1 MVEIFYL
8 EIQNHVIIK
17 SVCLWIVG
25 SSLQSSQLMP
35 QSDHS
40 PVSPDVP
47 SPNAPNQVSEP
58 RRALPVKKVPP
69 QNTTSH
75 YENETSLK
83 AVVNHAPDTVSQ
95 APVTD
100 ANSRNQERSKEISQ
114 SVHNENGSRQLVRS
128 QSHLSSGFNVPDN
141 SHQQS
146 LNASVSSLSSAD
158 KNIGLYD
165 PDGPTDQ
172 ESPSFQFDSLNLC
185 SDYSL
190 LKHDRDQECA
200 RQPQQR
206 VHKHQQRATEAR
218 ELVNQGVSSVRSS
231 NTIEF
236 PLDISL
242 EGSVRENSGRF
253 SRPQGSGQSPP
264 LGSGRSDS
272 HGRSSNVPQ
281 SPLGNQAGSSSMES
295 SSVGSNY
302 DSQQLPSASDHYHD
316 PDSIAG
322 GLSTECISNPP
333 SEQASLTGSSGQEVL
348 NQQFPPI
355 INPRPDA
362 AEEVYNGARPRTNGN
377 QVNTVPRNHVSFG
390 PPEHERES
398 RTRERDPHGRRD
410 QNRVSSHREASHPR
424 AGSLSPIGSRRCQS
438 PSPPPRRR
446 GAGKQLREYQRELAE
461 SGLAGNSCI
470 ICAPTGSGK
479 TMTAGHICKEKRKL
493 NRPRF
498 KTLFIVC
505 IR

>member
-1 MVEIFYL
+1 M
-8 EIQNHVIIK
+8 
-17 SVCLWIVG
+17 WIVVG
-25 SSLQSSQLMP
+25 SSLQRSQSTP
-35 QSDHS
+35 QSDHA

-58 RRALPVKKVPP
+58 RRALPVEKVPP
-69 QNTTSH
+69 QNTISH
-75 YENETSLK
+75 YENETPLK
-83 AVVNHAPDTVSQ
+83 TVVTHALDTILQ
-95 APVTD
+95 APVAG
-100 ANSRNQERSKEISQ
+100 ANNRNQERSKEISQ
-114 SVHNENGSRQLVRS
+114 SAHNDNGSRQLVCSRS
-128 QSHLSSGFNVPDN
+128 QPSSRFNVPNN
-141 SHQQS
+141 SRQQS
-146 LNASVSSLSSAD
+146 LNASASSLSSAD
-158 KNIGLYD
+158 KNIGLHD
-165 PDGPTDQ
+165 PDIAPDGPTDQ
-172 ESPSFQFDSLNLC
+172 ESLSFQFDSLNLC
-185 SDYSL
+185 SEYSL

-200 RQPQQR
+200 RQPQQGA
-206 VHKHQQRATEAR
+206 HEHQQQVTEAR
-218 ELVNQGVSSVRSS
+218 ELINREWVSSVGSS

-236 PLDISL
+236 LDVSSD
-242 EGSVRENSGRF
+242 GSGRANSGRASRF
-253 SRPQGSGQSPP
+253 SCPQGSSQSPP
-264 LGSGRSDS
+264 LGSERSDS

-281 SPLGNQAGSSSMES
+281 SPLGSQAGSSSMGLS
-295 SSVGSNY
+295 SIGSSY
-302 DSQQLPSASDHYHD
+302 DSQQLSSASDHYHD
-316 PDSIAG
+316 PDPTTG
-322 GLSTECISNPP
+322 GLNTECVSNPP
-333 SEQASLTGSSGQEVL
+333 SEQASLTGSSGQGAL
-348 NQQFPPI
+348 NQPYPPI

-377 QVNTVPRNHVSFG
+377 QVITVPRNHVSFV

-424 AGSLSPIGSRRCQS
+424 AGSLSPIGSGQRLS
-438 PSPPPRRR
+438 PSPLPRRR
-446 GAGKQLREYQRELAE
+446 DAGKQLREYQRELAE